1 MITTVLLY
9 GFLRKQFGK
18 RHEFDLDRP
27 AQAISALR
35 ANYPGFAAALTGHAA
50 GYRVVLDDEPVS
62 AEERLL
68 YPFTVRRMK
77 IVPVIAGAS
86 GVGRILTG
94 IALIALAPLTGGT
107 SLAFLGTALTGI
119 GTSLVLGGISE
130 LLFKP
135 PKNDGP
141 KEAAEDTPSYVFNGP
156 VNTLAQGQCV
166 PVLYGRMIVGGAT
179 VSLGLHLDSVSET
192 VNYGDFNPAFV
203 GGFVGRILQGSASLL
218 AGINSQ
224 VTGG

>member
-18 RHEFDLDRP
+18 RHQFHLDRP
-27 AQAISALR
+27 SQAISALR
-35 ANYPGFAAALTGHAA
+35 ANFPGFTAALTGHQA
-50 GYRVVLDDEPVS
+50 GYRVLLDDEPVDD
-62 AEERLL
+62 AERLT
-68 YPFTVRRMK
+68 YPFTVRRVK
-77 IVPVIAGAS
+77 IVPVVGGAS

-107 SLAFLGTALTGI
+107 SLKFLGPVLSGI
-119 GTSLVLGGISE
+119 GTSLVLGGISQ

-135 PKNDGP
+135 PKAEGP
-141 KEAAEDTPSYVFNGP
+141 REAAEDNPSYTFNGP

-179 VSLGLHLDSVSET
+179 ASLGLHLDSVSET
-192 VNYGDFNPAFV
+192 VNYGDFNPQFV
-203 GGFVGRILQGSASLL
+203 GGTVGRILQAAQSTLY
-218 AGINSQ
+218 GINSQ
-224 VTGG
+224 IVGG